1 MRKIGLVTTAMIT
14 MLVSV
19 LSPLAMGAKVYAA
32 GIKLD
37 TPVISMVEHWEEG
50 AISLDWEDIAKADS
64 YKIYRKAEG
73 ESKFKIIDKIDAE
86 ESEYYDETAE
96 DEVTYRYKIRAFR
109 TKKGVT
115 YKSKYSKAIDVT
127 PMEQPRLKSVK
138 YNNAGETIIKWEA
151 IEGASGYEI
160 YKSKKKGSEG
170 KLYKTIDSVATT
182 SCKDILDELPNTK
195 VYYSIKAIFED
206 ENGME
211 IKSAYSPQKKIDAL
225 YRIMGESRC
234 TPEQLAAYYH
244 MRENEGSGIVYPSE
258 VYENYGAPTVED
270 FAQIVY
276 EECEAEGVRAEVLFG
291 QSMIETGVLQF
302 TQTSVLPE
310 YCNFAGM
317 GVTGGADQDTLIFD
331 SVRMGIRCQVQ
342 HLKAYG
348 CSEELVNPLIDKRF
362 VYVPRGCAV
371 FVRWLGIPEN
381 PIGRG
386 WAASPDYPY
395 GDLIV
400 DNYVTKILEM

>member
-1 MRKIGLVTTAMIT
+1 MRKFGLVMTAMIT
-14 MLVSV
+14 AFVSV
-19 LSPLAMGAKVYAA
+19 ASPLAVGKTAQAA
-32 GIKLD
+32 GINLD
-37 TPVISMVEHWEEG
+37 APVIGVVEHWEDG
-50 AISLDWEDIAKADS
+50 SITLDWEDIAKADS
-64 YKIYRKAEG
+64 YKIFRKAED
-73 ESKFKIIDKIDAE
+73 ESKFKVIDKIEAD
-86 ESEYYDETAE
+86 ESEYIDDSTEE
-96 DEVTYRYKIRAFR
+96 GVTYTYKIRAFR

-115 YKSKYSKAIDVT
+115 YKSKYSAKVEVA
-127 PMEQPRLKSVK
+127 PLEQPKMRSVK
-138 YNNAGETIIKWEA
+138 YNNDGETVIKWNVV
-151 IEGASGYEI
+151 EGASGYEV
-160 YKSKKKGSEG
+160 YKTKKKGTEG
-170 KLYKTIDSVATT
+170 KLYKKIENPDTT
-182 SCKDILDELPNTK
+182 MCKDILDELPHTK
-195 VYYSIKAIFED
+195 VYYSVR
-206 ENGME
+206 
-211 IKSAYSPQKKIDAL
+211 AYFVSETGLVTYTPFSPTKKIEAL

-234 TPEQLAAYYH
+234 TPEQIAAYYH
-244 MRENEGSGIVYPSE
+244 MREAEGACKYPSE
-258 VYENYGAPTVED
+258 VYKNYGAPTIED

-291 QSMIETGVLQF
+291 QSMIETGLLMF

-317 GVTGGADQDTLIFD
+317 GVTGGADQDTLMFD
-331 SVRMGIRCQVQ
+331 SVRMGVRCQAQ

-348 CSEELVNPLIDKRF
+348 STEPLNNELIDKRF
-362 VYVPRGCAV
+362 VYVPRGCGV